1 MHNPATQPDPLDGG
15 FTATSLMAKTFPPL
29 EYVVPGVIPEGLTM
43 LVAPPKIG
51 KSWLV
56 LGLAKACTE
65 GEYAFGAIPVDQRPV
80 MYLALEDG
88 QRRLQDRLRVL
99 GMDGG
104 NTDLFMMTD
113 LVASAQKTIRTFMER
128 HTDRK
133 PLVILDTLGKAREI
147 YNGNDAYQ
155 KDYAE
160 IGFYKDITDDHPGS
174 SLIMVHHTNKGAHG
188 DFVSSVSGTQG
199 LTGAADSI
207 LTIERGRTED
217 EATLNVTSRDAAE
230 GSYAVS
236 LNNGVW
242 TLEGT
247 GLLDAAQ
254 TARTRKVTTG
264 LGDRM
269 TQVVEYVTANGPVA
283 PSEVAKGLD
292 LEPNTAA
299 TLLGRAVRSGRIDK
313 QGRGVYIPTP
323 TPPVVTVG
331 SVVTEPNISPDTTL
345 TTHTTPL
352 DEEHIDWSEVHTAN
366 GMEQQ

>member
-1 MHNPATQPDPLDGG
+1 
-15 FTATSLMAKTFPPL
+15 
-29 EYVVPGVIPEGLTM
+29 
-43 LVAPPKIG
+43 
-51 KSWLV
+51 
-56 LGLAKACTE
+56 
-65 GEYAFGAIPVDQRPV
+65 
-80 MYLALEDG
+80 
-88 QRRLQDRLRVL
+88 
-99 GMDGG
+99 
-104 NTDLFMMTD
+104 
-113 LVASAQKTIRTFMER
+113 
-128 HTDRK
+128 
-133 PLVILDTLGKAREI
+133 DTLGKAREI

-160 IGFYKDITDDHPGS
+160 IGFYKAITDEHPGS

-230 GSYAVS
+230 GSYAIS

-283 PSEVAKGLD
+283 PSEVAKDLE

-313 QGRGVYIPTP
+313 QGRG
-323 TPPVVTVG
+323 
-331 SVVTEPNISPDTTL
+331 
-345 TTHTTPL
+345 
-352 DEEHIDWSEVHTAN
+352 
-366 GMEQQ
+366 